1 MRCGNWRVPHPCR
14 VPGGREGIGKADE
27 QVERQEHPIA
37 LHTSQIGGMITMDRL
52 KSTRKKVV
60 GTKQTQKAIEKD
72 QIQVVYVARDADERV
87 VSPIVKLCGERSL
100 ELVLVESMS
109 ELGKAC
115 GIKVGAAAAAALR

>member
-1 MRCGNWRVPHPCR
+1 M
-14 VPGGREGIGKADE
+14 E
-27 QVERQEHPIA
+27 
-37 LHTSQIGGMITMDRL
+37 RL
-52 KSTRKKVV
+52 KSTHKKVV

-72 QIQVVYVARDADERV
+72 QTQVVYIAKDAEERV
-87 VSPIVKLCGERSL
+87 VSPIVKLCSEKNQ